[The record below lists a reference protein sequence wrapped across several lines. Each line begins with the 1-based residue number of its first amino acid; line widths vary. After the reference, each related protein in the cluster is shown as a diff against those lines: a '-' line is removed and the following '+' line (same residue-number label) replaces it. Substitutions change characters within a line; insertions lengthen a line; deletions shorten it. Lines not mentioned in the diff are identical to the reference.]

1 MRCTSKIA
9 NGTNPPQIFSNE
21 TWPHAPTM
29 NLLACHDDMVKMGVH
44 HAKVM
49 LHRLIIVISL
59 LKITCCTLFFPW
71 SKSNSAHAMSVFFCQ
86 LGTMTWYRKQVTNGT
101 SQEIQLKHLHV
112 QTYTH
117 PWIHTVFGQIFLRRQ
132 SCMRHGG
139 THVQKS
145 KRLGHK
151 NWPGKNI
158 EKKCVKN
165 GATGLP
171 VRTRS
176 SCNVFIIF
184 ITIKH
189 P

>member
-1 MRCTSKIA
+1 
-9 NGTNPPQIFSNE
+9 
-21 TWPHAPTM
+21 M

-49 LHRLIIVISL
+49 LHSLIIVISL
-59 LKITCCTLFFPW
+59 LKITCRMLFIPW

-86 LGTMTWYRKQVTNGT
+86 LGTMTWYRKQLTNGT
-101 SQEIQLKHLHV
+101 GQEIQLKHV
-112 QTYTH
+112 KAS
-117 PWIHTVFGQIFLRRQ
+117 PRPNIHAYLNPHTFLAIFLRRQ

-151 NWPGKNI
+151 NWPGKNV

-165 GATGLP
+165 EATGLP
-171 VRTRS
+171 VRTGG
-176 SCNVFIIF
+176 SCNVFITF

>member
-1 MRCTSKIA
+1 MRCTSKFT
-9 NGTNPPQIFSNE
+9 NGTNPPQIFSNA

-49 LHRLIIVISL
+49 LHRLIIEISL
-59 LKITCCTLFFPW
+59 LKITCRMLFHSVIKIEQCPRNVYFFFLPTGYHDMIPEAGHERHR
-71 SKSNSAHAMSVFFCQ
+71 SRNPVKASPRPNIHASLNPHSF
-86 LGTMTWYRKQVTNGT
+86 WA
-101 SQEIQLKHLHV
+101 
-112 QTYTH
+112 
-117 PWIHTVFGQIFLRRQ
+117 IFLRRQ
-132 SCMRHGG
+132 SYMRHGG

-145 KRLGHK
+145 KNVWDTKTGRAKTSKK
-151 NWPGKNI
+151 NVSK
-158 EKKCVKN
+158 
-165 GATGLP
+165 TGLP

-176 SCNVFIIF
+176 SCNVFITF

>member
-1 MRCTSKIA
+1 
-9 NGTNPPQIFSNE
+9 
-21 TWPHAPTM
+21 M

-49 LHRLIIVISL
+49 LHRLIIMISL
-59 LKITCCTLFFPW
+59 LKITCRMLFFPW
-71 SKSNSAHAMSVFFCQ
+71 SKSNSAHAMSTALLSTGYHDMIPEAGHERHRSRNPVKASPRPNVHRI
-86 LGTMTWYRKQVTNGT
+86 LESTQVLT
-101 SQEIQLKHLHV
+101 
-112 QTYTH
+112 
-117 PWIHTVFGQIFLRRQ
+117 IFLRRQ

-139 THVQKS
+139 TRVQKS

-151 NWPGKNI
+151 NWPGKNF
-158 EKKCVKN
+158 EKKCVEN

-176 SCNVFIIF
+176 SCNVFITF